1 MTTEYLCL
9 ILQLT
14 KLRKQYFSV
23 VFQSYIETPSDMMDQ
38 TKITYLAPPST
49 MGFIQTICTI
59 LDGLLFDSDKQIIS
73 LYGSTELQ

>member
-1 MTTEYLCL
+1 
-9 ILQLT
+9 
-14 KLRKQYFSV
+14 
-23 VFQSYIETPSDMMDQ
+23 MMDQ
-38 TKITYLAPPST
+38 TKIRYLAPPST